1 MMPASAHDHPLAA
14 PPHPPAPRRSS
25 PVSRATLLAYV
36 FLIVYASWFPFTG
49 WHSNGLSPL
58 LFLENTRMPRY
69 WTGFDVGVNI
79 VGYMPLGTLIV
90 YSLFPRITGFFAVLI
105 ATLCGMFVSGS
116 MEAVQTYLP
125 SRVSSNLDFYTNS
138 AGCCVGAIVGAL
150 SARKLLD
157 HSHLL
162 RVRQRWFVQHASQ
175 GLVLVA
181 LWPLAQIY
189 PQGYLFGLGQLLPIL
204 SDWLSTLMG
213 MEIDLASYLR
223 PDAVLTVEQYWL
235 SETIITACGM
245 TGAVLALLCLM
256 RRSAPRTALVVIL
269 IGAALVVRSL
279 ASALLFSPQNAFVW
293 ITPGAQGG
301 FLIGLIMLGGLA
313 FAPHV
318 AQRRIAVATLLLS
331 LVIVNTTPINPY
343 FMSTLQGWVQGKFL
357 NFNGAA
363 QFLALLWPFMAL
375 WFLWLPSHKLNRQE
389 ELQRHRREDHP

>member
-1 MMPASAHDHPLAA
+1 MTVPETADSQPAALPPLRHSPLA
-14 PPHPPAPRRSS
+14 
-25 PVSRATLLAYV
+25 RAALLAYV

-49 WHSNGLSPL
+49 WRSTGLSPFT
-58 LFLENTRMPRY
+58 FLENTAMPRY
-69 WTGFDVGVNI
+69 WTGFDVGINI
-79 VGYMPLGTLIV
+79 VGYVPLGALIV
-90 YSLFPRITGFFAVLI
+90 YSLFPRVTGWLAILI
-105 ATLCGMFVSGS
+105 ASLCGVFISGS
-116 MEAVQTYLP
+116 METVQSYLP

-138 AGCCVGAIVGAL
+138 AGCCAGAIIGAL

-157 HSHLL
+157 QSRLL
-162 RVRQRWFVQHASQ
+162 RLRQRWFAQHASQ
-175 GLVLVA
+175 GLILVA

-204 SDWLSTLMG
+204 SDWLSTLVG
-213 MEIDLASYLR
+213 SDIDLAAYLR
-223 PDAVLTVEQYWL
+223 PDTILTVEQYWL

-245 TGAVLALLCLM
+245 TGAVLTLLCLL
-256 RRSAPRTALVVIL
+256 RRGAPRATMMLLL
-269 IGAALVVRSL
+269 IGGALVVRSM

-318 AQRRIAVATLLLS
+318 AQRRVATATLLLS
-331 LVIVNTTPINPY
+331 LVMVNITPINPY

-363 QFLALLWPFMAL
+363 QFLALLWPFVTL
-375 WFLWLPSHKLNRQE
+375 WFLCLPSHRLNRQE
-389 ELQRHRREDHP
+389 DVQRQRRGDPP

>member
-1 MMPASAHDHPLAA
+1 MTDPATPASPAA
-14 PPHPPAPRRSS
+14 PLPPVRSS

-58 LFLENTRMPRY
+58 TFLENTRMPRY
-69 WTGFDVGVNI
+69 WTGFDVGINV
-79 VGYMPLGTLIV
+79 VGYIPLGALIV
-90 YSLFPRITGFFAVLI
+90 YSLFPRITGFFAVI
-105 ATLCGMFVSGS
+105 VASLCGMLISGS

-138 AGCCVGAIVGAL
+138 AGCLIGSIIGAL
-150 SARKLLD
+150 TARKLLD
-157 HSHLL
+157 HSHLY
-162 RVRQRWFVQHASQ
+162 RVRQRWFAQHASQ
-175 GLVLVA
+175 GLVLLA

-204 SDWLSTLMG
+204 SDWASTLMG
-213 MEIDLASYLR
+213 MDIDLAAYLR

-245 TGAVLALLCLM
+245 TGAVLTLLCLL
-256 RRSAPRTALVVIL
+256 RRAAPRAILMLALIA
-269 IGAALVVRSL
+269 AALVVRSM

-318 AQRRIAVATLLLS
+318 AQRRIAAATLLLS
-331 LVIVNTTPINPY
+331 LVMVNTTPINPY

-375 WFLWLPSHKLNRQE
+375 WFLCLPSHRLNRQDDV
-389 ELQRHRREDHP
+389 QRQRREDHP